1 MVNGSGENQAPS
13 TVPPPSVVVDGI
25 PGSPGLAV
33 GVATVVDTRRP
44 GVPRRHV
51 SRHSAEDELDRFD
64 RAVKHAA
71 AGVRDLATRLRS
83 SGPRAQASILEAYV
97 AMVEDESLFEA
108 VEQAIRVDLQCAEW
122 ALDSAVSQ
130 MAEQLRAAGDPYLAE
145 RSHDFEFV
153 GDRILRALMGRQLPI
168 PLVPALEEACILV
181 AHDLSP
187 AETAALSKD
196 RVKAI
201 VTEVGTRTS
210 HTAILARALEIPAVV
225 GVRRITAMIGSGERL
240 VVDGQRGRVI
250 ISPTPAM
257 IEAAESRAARHQAL
271 AAGLREGR
279 REPAR
284 LRCGQEVELLA
295 NLELPGEADVALDQ
309 GAQGVGLYRTEFL
322 YIARAEPPTEDEQY
336 AVYRHVA
343 ERMAPLPVVLR
354 TFDIGGDKFASAF
367 QAPAEMNPALGLRA
381 VRLGLAHPELMLTQ
395 LRAMVRASAHG
406 TVSVMIPM
414 VSAMEELR
422 SARDLLGRA
431 IDQVDAA
438 GHPRAPKIPLGI
450 MVEVPAAALMAD
462 LFAREAD
469 FFSIGTNDLIQYCLA
484 VDRTNQ
490 ELAYLASPFHPAI
503 LGLIRRVVEA
513 AERHGRPVSVC
524 GAMASDPAAAAVLVG
539 LGLRQLSTE
548 TSSVLEVKSAL
559 GRISCEEARAV
570 AERALECVTT
580 TEAEQIVQEGLS
592 PHLGHL
598 FEVDAD

>member
-1 MVNGSGENQAPS
+1 M
-13 TVPPPSVVVDGI
+13 
-25 PGSPGLAV
+25 
-33 GVATVVDTRRP
+33 
-44 GVPRRHV
+44 
-51 SRHSAEDELDRFD
+51 EDELDRFD
-64 RAVKHAA
+64 LAVEQAA
-71 AGVRDLATRLRS
+71 AGVRELANRLRS

-97 AMVEDESLFEA
+97 AMVEDESLREA
-108 VEQAIRVDLQCAEW
+108 VERAIRDDLQCAEW

-130 MAEQLRAAGDPYLAE
+130 MADQLRATGDPYLAE

-225 GVRRITAMIGSGERL
+225 GVRRITAMIASGEKL

-250 ISPTPAM
+250 ISPTAAM
-257 IEAAESRAARHQAL
+257 IDTARARAARQQAL

-284 LRCGQEVELLA
+284 LRCGERVDLLA
-295 NLELPGEADVALDQ
+295 NLELPGEADVALEQ

-322 YIARAEPPTEDEQY
+322 YIARAEPPSEDEQY
-336 AVYRHVA
+336 AVYRHVV

-381 VRLGLAHPELMLTQ
+381 VRLGLAHPELLLTQ

-406 TVSVMIPM
+406 TVSVMVPM
-414 VSAMEELR
+414 VSALEELR
-422 SARDLLGRA
+422 AVRELLSRA
-431 IDQVDAA
+431 VKQVDQT
-438 GHPRAPKIPLGI
+438 GEPRAAEIPLGVMI
-450 MVEVPAAALMAD
+450 EVPAAALLAD
-462 LFAREAD
+462 QFAREAD

-513 AERHGRPVSVC
+513 AERHHRAVSVC

-548 TSSVLEVKSAL
+548 TSSVLEVKAAL
-559 GRISCEEARAV
+559 ARISREEARAV
-570 AERALECVTT
+570 AERALECLTT
-580 TEAEQIVQEGLS
+580 TEAEQVVQQGLA
-592 PHLGHL
+592 PYLGDL